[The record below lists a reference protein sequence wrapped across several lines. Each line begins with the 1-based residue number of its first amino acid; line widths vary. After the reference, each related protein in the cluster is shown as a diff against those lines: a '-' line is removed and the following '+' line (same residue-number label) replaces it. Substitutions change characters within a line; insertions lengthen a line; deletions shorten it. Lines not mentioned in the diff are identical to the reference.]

1 MEREIMPDYGAEVFY
16 QYLISPGIFG
26 GSEEPQPKA
35 NRCIVFCKK
44 ISPNLYDIS
53 KGVAMVAEA
62 KSFFNDGICMIAP
75 ATKVVF
81 VFE

>member
-1 MEREIMPDYGAEVFY
+1 MGREIMPDRGAEMFY
-16 QYLISPGIFG
+16 QYLIPSNTLG
-26 GSEEPQPKA
+26 GDEEYPKGT

-44 ISPNLYDIS
+44 VSPNVFDIS
-53 KGVAMVAEA
+53 KGVAMVSGD
-62 KSFFNDGICMIAP
+62 KNFFNDGICMIAP